1 MVICYPKTSF
11 FGELDRWVA
20 ELVKS
25 FEALCENNESL
36 DDFRYELNQAFS
48 VEDAIVRLAVQHD

>member
-11 FGELDRWVA
+11 SELDRWVA